1 MQTETETGRNSLIET
16 ITGLHD
22 RVFGCLMAKTN
33 GWFIGFAAR
42 LWFAAIL
49 LPYYFNSALTKVAGD
64 SFPSAGAFAQILP
77 SIAEQYVYDTAA
89 IPFFPWHLIV
99 IAGTIAE
106 FVLPVLIVAG
116 LFTRLSALAMI
127 GFVGVQTIV
136 DIVFH
141 GAVTGELFDGLPD
154 QLIDQ
159 RMLWAFILMILVV
172 KGGGR
177 ISIDYILSRRS

>member
-1 MQTETETGRNSLIET
+1 
-16 ITGLHD
+16 
-22 RVFGCLMAKTN
+22 
-33 GWFIGFAAR
+33 
-42 LWFAAIL
+42 
-49 LPYYFNSALTKVAGD
+49 
-64 SFPSAGAFAQILP
+64 
-77 SIAEQYVYDTAA
+77 
-89 IPFFPWHLIV
+89 
-99 IAGTIAE
+99 
-106 FVLPVLIVAG
+106 
-116 LFTRLSALAMI
+116 MI

-177 ISIDYILSRRS
+177 IAIDYILSRRS